1 MARTGLAH
9 LPIHIVEDAGPDEV
23 LRRLSDPFWFQA
35 SGCVLGD
42 LGIFL
47 QGGKGRTSQPS

>member
-47 QGGKGRTSQPS
+47 QEGKGEPS